1 MLSITYD
8 LVHYVSVLMP
18 GEAGTVT
25 QCALAIL
32 SVQGTVRVE
41 AKGFRDSSLMLNVT
55 LYECSV
61 CLSEYVCRNGYGL
74 VTRPW
79 SEICFFL

>member
-41 AKGFRDSSLMLNVT
+41 AKRLQGLITDA
-55 LYECSV
+55 ECDTV
-61 CLSEYVCRNGYGL
+61 
-74 VTRPW
+74 
-79 SEICFFL
+79 